1 MAQRRWKMMFD
12 RRGDVLRC
20 EFLDGPPLAN
30 GDELIVVEERP
41 ARGRQG
47 GSAPSTVPGS
57 GGGPAESPDGDAESV
72 PSTGVV
78 DADAFSEE
86 RQPALA

>member
-1 MAQRRWKMMFD
+1 MTQRRWKMMFD

-20 EFLDGPPLAN
+20 EFLDGPPLSN

-41 ARGRQG
+41 AGGRQG
-47 GSAPSTVPGS
+47 GSAPSTAPGS
-57 GGGPAESPDGDAESV
+57 GPSGGIDDGDAESV

-78 DADAFSEE
+78 DADAASKE
-86 RQPALA
+86 REPALA